1 VQVSDTCVQR
11 AALSVSLEPQSV
23 QGIETKEWKR
33 NAERS
38 PYTMQD
44 CSLDSA
50 VDQNGRSCSP
60 SKVGGEGSLRVGTP
74 LRLKGHK
81 GHATP
86 TAPTLMRVVKIS
98 NQQPGYPA
106 GSCVSRHRIL
116 KSRCQPLPHVQPY
129 PNEGFSIKLRP
140 FAICHLPSALHNIP
154 GPRASSSA
162 PPPGTFLYLYEV
174 LVSPS
179 RGVRELLSFSFCRLM
194 VLAPTKPHSAGQLQA
209 SVTHARLEVLPV
221 RCVD

>member
-1 VQVSDTCVQR
+1 
-11 AALSVSLEPQSV
+11 
-23 QGIETKEWKR
+23 
-33 NAERS
+33 
-38 PYTMQD
+38 
-44 CSLDSA
+44 
-50 VDQNGRSCSP
+50 
-60 SKVGGEGSLRVGTP
+60 VGTP

-140 FAICHLPSALHNIP
+140 SAICHLPSTT
-154 GPRASSSA
+154 S
-162 PPPGTFLYLYEV
+162 
-174 LVSPS
+174 
-179 RGVRELLSFSFCRLM
+179 
-194 VLAPTKPHSAGQLQA
+194 LAHVPA
-209 SVTHARLEVLPV
+209 VLPHRLV
-221 RCVD
+221 PFFICTKYLCRHHVEFVSF